1 MISSGSSAPVVLGA
15 VLAAA
20 LAVPSGGAERPGFFV
35 ELPGETQGGPAF
47 LAVAPELRAGFT
59 LRGIELARGGERLQ
73 LEFIGAGADAVLAG
87 EDLTGGRVSF
97 LFGENAKDWQ
107 RDLPAFG
114 SLRYRNLYPG
124 IDLVYTTGD
133 KGLKSE
139 FIVAPGA
146 DPAAIRF
153 RYPGARGVRL
163 DGGDL
168 VVETGVGEVRERA
181 PVLYQLDGATRVPL
195 AGRFELHGDGS
206 AGFAVEE
213 YDRTRPLYID
223 PELQFSTFLGG
234 SSLDYVTS
242 LAVDGSGRVLVAG
255 WTDSANFPTVSPLR
269 ARSGGVDAFVVR
281 YNAAGTGIDFATYF
295 GGSGDDRAF
304 GLAVDGSGQA
314 VLAGYTTSSN
324 FPVLAAGQGTL
335 AGGKDAFVVKLN
347 AAGTGLV
354 FSTYLGGSGQDE
366 AKAVAVD
373 VSGAIYV
380 AGSTYSS
387 NFPTLSAFQT
397 MNAGGQD
404 GFLAKFSTGGSRL
417 YSTLLGGQA
426 DDRINAVAVDA
437 SGQAYVT
444 GGTGSANFP
453 TLGAAQPALA
463 GGQDAF
469 VTKLAAGGTQL
480 LYSTFLGGAGGG
492 TGAPE
497 EGAGIAVDASGNA
510 YVVGT
515 TSSLNFPVVSAY
527 QATHRGGTLDAF
539 IAKLNP
545 AGNALLFSTY
555 LGGGGADYGL
565 AIALHVNGIPHVA
578 GQTNSWNFPTKDPL
592 QATNAGLQDA
602 FVAQISPNGSALLW
616 SSYLGGG
623 QADGATAIGVD
634 TSATIHVA
642 GVTQSSN
649 FPLRN
654 ALQGTHAGLL
664 DSFVARIRGYVA
676 AAPQAVSVSPSS
688 GSGTAAT
695 FRATY
700 SDQNQYQDLDSV
712 YLLVHTQVAQ
722 PNACYVQ
729 YQRAQNALWLRNDA
743 GTGWLGPATPGSSG
757 TIENSQCVLSAA
769 SSAASGAGTT
779 LTLDVALSFKPGF
792 GGAKN
797 VYLYAIDSTGAN
809 SGWQLRGTWSVSG
822 FVPEAL
828 SVSPSSG
835 AGSSQTFRFSF
846 RDGDGYTQLQWVY
859 ALFQTTITATNACY
873 IRYTRSDNTLWLRN
887 DAGTAWTG
895 PITPGT
901 TATLENNQCKLL
913 AASSAASGSGV
924 TLNVDVAIQFKA
936 AFIGLK
942 NTYLYAID
950 ATSQI
955 SDWQLRGT
963 WQVSGFPPEAVSVTP
978 SSGSGNSQTFR
989 FVFQDPDGFSDL
1001 QWVYALFHT
1010 SINGAGGCYLRYTRP
1025 DNTLWLRNDAGTA
1038 WLGPVTPGTA
1048 ATVENSQ
1055 CALVAASSAA
1065 SGSGTAL
1072 TLDAAINFKGAFA
1085 GTKNV
1090 YLYAIDTLNLVSNWQ
1105 QRGTWTIPGT
1115 APQAVSVTPSS
1126 GSGSSQTFRFTYGD
1140 ADGYTQ
1146 LQWVY
1151 ALFQTSINGSNA
1163 CYIRYTRPE
1172 NTLWLRNDAG
1182 TAWLGPVTPGT
1193 AATVENNQCRLLAAS
1208 SAASGSSTTLN
1219 VDVAIQFKTGFSGT
1233 KNVYLYAIDAM
1244 NLVSDWQLRGS
1255 WTVP

>member
-1 MISSGSSAPVVLGA
+1 VFRGRSSSWACSSLIV
-15 VLAAA
+15 AAA
-20 LAVPSGGAERPGFFV
+20 FAAQAATVARPGFFV
-35 ELPGETQGGPAF
+35 ELSAAGGPGPAF
-47 LAVAPELRAGFT
+47 LGLVRNLRAGFT
-59 LRGIELARGGERLQ
+59 REGIELVRGGERLR
-73 LEFIGAGADAVLAG
+73 LEFLGAEAG
-87 EDLTGGRVSF
+87 VALVGEQSTGGRVSF
-97 LFGENAKDWQ
+97 LLGSDPRAWLTG
-107 RDLPAFG
+107 RPAFG
-114 SLRYRNLYPG
+114 ALRYRNLYPG
-124 IDLVYTTGD
+124 VDLVYTSGAE
-133 KGLKSE
+133 GLKSE
-139 FIVAPGA
+139 FVLAPGA
-146 DPAAIRF
+146 DPSAIRF
-153 RYPGARGVRL
+153 RYAGAHAVRL

-168 VVETGVGEVRERA
+168 VVESAAGRLRERA
-181 PVLYQLDGATRVPL
+181 PALYQRVNQVRVPV
-195 AGRFELHGDGS
+195 AGSFALHRDGS
-206 AGFAVEE
+206 VGFAVGD
-213 YDRTRPLYID
+213 YDRRRPLHID

-234 SSLDYVTS
+234 SSLDYVTA
-242 LAVDGSGRVLVAG
+242 LAVDSAGRVIVAG
-255 WTDSANFPTVSPLR
+255 WTDSTNFPTVNPFLSR
-269 ARSGGVDAFVVR
+269 GGGVDAFIVR
-281 YNAAGTGIDFATYF
+281 YNAAGTGIDFATYL
-295 GGSGDDRAF
+295 GGAGDDRAF

-314 VLAGYTTSSN
+314 VLTGYTTSTG
-324 FPVLAAGQGTL
+324 FPVLAASQGTL
-335 AGGKDAFVVKLN
+335 AGGKDAFVAKLN

-366 AKAVAVD
+366 ARSAAVD
-373 VSGAIYV
+373 ATGAIYV

-404 GFLAKFSTGGSRL
+404 GFLAKFSAGGSRL

-426 DDRINAVAVDA
+426 DDRINAVAVDGA
-437 SGQAYVT
+437 GQAYVT
-444 GGTGSANFP
+444 GGTSSANFP
-453 TLGAAQPALA
+453 IAGAAQPALG

-469 VTKLAAGGTQL
+469 VSKFSAGGTQL
-480 LYSTFLGGAGGG
+480 IYSTYLGGSGGG

-497 EGAGIAVDASGNA
+497 EGSGIAVDAGGNA
-510 YVVGT
+510 YVVGS
-515 TSSLNFPVVSAY
+515 TSSANFPVVNAY
-527 QATHRGGTLDAF
+527 QASHRGGTMDAF
-539 IAKLNP
+539 LVKLNP
-545 AGNALLFSTY
+545 TGSALLFSTY

-565 AIALHVNGIPHVA
+565 AIALDANGIPHVA

-592 QATNAGLQDA
+592 QAANAGLQDA
-602 FVAQISPNGSALLW
+602 FLAQLSPAGSALLW
-616 SSYLGGG
+616 SSYLGGA

-634 TSATIHVA
+634 PSGTIHVA

-654 ALQGTHAGLL
+654 ALQAAHAGLL
-664 DSFVARIRGYVA
+664 DSFVARIRGYVP
-676 AAPQAVSVSPSS
+676 AAPQAVSVNPSS
-688 GSGTAAT
+688 GSGTAVT

-700 SDQNQYQDLDSV
+700 SDENQVQDLDSV
-712 YLLVHTQVAQ
+712 YVLVHTQVAQ
-722 PNACYVQ
+722 PNSCYVQ

-743 GTGWLGPATPGSSG
+743 GTGWLGPATPGSAG
-757 TIENSQCVLSAA
+757 TIENSQCTLAA
-769 SSAASGAGTT
+769 SSSAASGAGTT

-797 VYLYAIDSTGAN
+797 VYLYAIDSMGAN

-822 FVPEAL
+822 FTPEAL

-859 ALFQTTITATNACY
+859 ALFNTSISATNACY
-873 IRYTRSDNTLWLRN
+873 LRYTRSDNTLWLRN
-887 DAGTAWTG
+887 DAGNAWTG
-895 PITPGT
+895 PVTPGS
-901 TATLENNQCKLL
+901 TATLENSQCKLL

-924 TLNVDVAIQFKA
+924 TLNVDVAIQFKV
-936 AFIGLK
+936 AFAGAK

-950 ATSQI
+950 ATNLI

-963 WQVSGFPPEAVSVTP
+963 WQVSGFPPDAVSVTP

-1010 SINGAGGCYLRYTRP
+1010 SISGANGCYLRYTRAQ
-1025 DNTLWLRNDAGTA
+1025 NTLWLRNDAGNA

-1048 ATVENSQ
+1048 GTVENSQ
-1055 CALVAASSAA
+1055 CTLVAASSAA
-1065 SGSGTAL
+1065 SGSGTTL
-1072 TLDAAINFKGAFA
+1072 TLDVSVSFKGAFA

-1090 YLYAIDTLNLVSNWQ
+1090 YLYAIDMLNLVSNWQ

-1115 APQAVSVTPSS
+1115 APEAVSVTPSS
-1126 GSGSSQTFRFTYGD
+1126 GSGSSQTFRFTFRD

-1151 ALFQTSINGSNA
+1151 ALFQTAINGANA
-1163 CYIRYTRPE
+1163 CYLRYTRPE

-1182 TAWLGPVTPGT
+1182 TGWLGPVTPGT
-1193 AATVENNQCRLLAAS
+1193 AATVENTQCRLLAGS
-1208 SAASGSSTTLN
+1208 SAASGSSTILN

-1233 KNVYLYAIDAM
+1233 KNIYLYAIDAM
-1244 NLVSDWQLRGS
+1244 NLISDWQLRGS

>member
-1 MISSGSSAPVVLGA
+1 VE
-15 VLAAA
+15 
-20 LAVPSGGAERPGFFV
+20 VPGGAP
-35 ELPGETQGGPAF
+35 GGPAF
-47 LAVAPELRAGFT
+47 FGVAPELRAGFD
-59 LRGIELARGGERLQ
+59 LRGIELVRGGERLR
-73 LEFIGAGADAVLAG
+73 LEFVGADGGATLTG
-87 EDLTGGRVSF
+87 EDFTGGQVNF
-97 LFGENAKDWQ
+97 LLGDDPAGWRRN
-107 RDLPAFG
+107 LPAFG
-114 SLRYRNLYPG
+114 SLRYRRLYPG
-124 IDLVYTTGD
+124 IDLAYRAGER
-133 KGLKSE
+133 GLKSE

-153 RYPGARGVRL
+153 RYPEARAVRL
-163 DGGDL
+163 EGGDL
-168 VVETGVGEVRERA
+168 VVAAGAGEVRERA
-181 PVLYQLDGATRVPL
+181 PVLYQLDGGRRVPVE
-195 AGRFELHGDGS
+195 GRFQLHPDG
-206 AGFAVEE
+206 AVGFAVGE
-213 YDRTRPLYID
+213 YDPSRPLYID

-234 SSLDYVTS
+234 SSLDYVTG
-242 LAVDGSGRVLVAG
+242 LAVDSVGRVTVAG
-255 WTDSANFPTVSPLR
+255 WTDSANFPTLNAFR
-269 ARSGGVDAFVVR
+269 ARGGGVDAFVVR
-281 YNAAGTGIDFATYF
+281 YNAAGTAIDFATYL

-304 GLAVDGSGQA
+304 AVAVDGSGQA

-324 FPVLAAGQGTL
+324 FPVLAAAQGTL
-335 AGGKDAFVVKLN
+335 AGGKDAFLVKLN

-366 AKAVAVD
+366 ARSVAVD
-373 VSGAIYV
+373 SAGGIYV
-380 AGSTYSS
+380 AGNTYSS

-404 GFLAKFSTGGSRL
+404 GFLAKFSAGGSRL

-437 SGQAYVT
+437 AGQAYVT
-444 GGTGSANFP
+444 GGTSSANFP
-453 TLGAAQPALA
+453 VAGALQPSLA

-469 VTKLAAGGTQL
+469 VTKVSAAGSQL
-480 LYSTFLGGAGGG
+480 IYSTYLGGSGGG

-497 EGAGIAVDASGNA
+497 EGAGIAVDSSGNA
-510 YVVGT
+510 YVAGT
-515 TSSLNFPVVSAY
+515 TSSVNFPAVNAY

-539 IAKLNP
+539 VAKLNA

-565 AIALHVNGIPHVA
+565 AIALDASGIPYVA

-592 QATNAGLQDA
+592 QAAGAGLQDA
-602 FVAQISPNGSALLW
+602 FVTQISPTGAALLF
-616 SSYLGGG
+616 SSYLGGA
-623 QADGATAIGVD
+623 QADGATAIAAGA
-634 TSATIHVA
+634 SGTIHVA

-654 ALQGTHAGLL
+654 ALQALHAGLL
-664 DSFVARIRGYVA
+664 DSFVARIQGYVA
-676 AAPQAVSVSPSS
+676 APPQAVSVSPSS
-688 GSGTAAT
+688 GSGTAVT

-700 SDQNQYQDLDSV
+700 SDQNQYLDLDSV
-712 YLLVHTQVAQ
+712 YVLVHTQVAQ
-722 PNACYVQ
+722 PNSCYVQ

-743 GTGWLGPATPGSSG
+743 GTGWLGPATPGSPA
-757 TIENSQCVLSAA
+757 TIENSQCTLSA
-769 SSAASGAGTT
+769 SSSGASGAGTT

-809 SGWQLRGTWSVSG
+809 SGWQLRGAWSVSG

-828 SVSPSSG
+828 SVTPSSG

-859 ALFQTTITATNACY
+859 ALMNTSISAASACY
-873 IRYTRSDNTLWLRN
+873 LRYTRSENTLWLRN

-895 PITPGT
+895 PITPGS
-901 TATLENNQCKLL
+901 TATLENSQCKLI

-936 AFIGLK
+936 AFAGPK

-950 ATSQI
+950 ATNQI

-963 WQVSGFPPEAVSVTP
+963 WQVSGFPPDAVSVTP

-1001 QWVYALFHT
+1001 QWVYALIHT
-1010 SINGAGGCYLRYTRP
+1010 SISGANGCYLRYTRAE
-1025 DNTLWLRNDAGTA
+1025 NTLWLRNDAGAA
-1038 WLGPVTPGTA
+1038 WLGPITPGTA
-1048 ATVENSQ
+1048 ATLENSQ

-1065 SGSGTAL
+1065 SGSGTTL
-1072 TLDAAINFKGAFA
+1072 TLDVGVNFKAGFVGA
-1085 GTKNV
+1085 KNV
-1090 YLYAIDTLNLVSNWQ
+1090 YLYAIDTLNLASNWQ
-1105 QRGTWTIPGT
+1105 QRGTWTIPGA
-1115 APQAVSVTPSS
+1115 APEAVSVTPSS
-1126 GSGSSQTFRFTYGD
+1126 GAGSSQTFRFTFRD
-1140 ADGYTQ
+1140 IDGYTQ

-1151 ALFQTSINGSNA
+1151 TLFQTTINGANA

-1193 AATVENNQCRLLAAS
+1193 AATLENTQCRLLAAS

-1244 NLVSDWQLRGS
+1244 NLISDWQLRGS